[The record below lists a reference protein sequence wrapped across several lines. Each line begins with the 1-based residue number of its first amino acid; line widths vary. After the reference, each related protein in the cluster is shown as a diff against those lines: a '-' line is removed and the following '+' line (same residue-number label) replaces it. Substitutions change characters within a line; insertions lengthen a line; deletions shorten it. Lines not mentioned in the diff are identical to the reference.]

1 MSVTLGGIP
10 LTIGDILKALK
21 QGKQLADIGKEL
33 TIGKEKL
40 SKALKEA
47 GYTFS
52 RRTGWTFAGTGEAP
66 LNQAYTDFVE
76 SSGGVKKV
84 NASIDT
90 SEIKVSA
97 INTTANEIKSK
108 ASGNEVASEQKAN
121 AFKEVATTS
130 ESESELDSIDLLL
143 MQSETASNQRVYRG
157 FYWDKDIIN
166 FLDNVK
172 HGNKSD
178 LMNEI
183 VRNVLK
189 AKGLI

>member
-1 MSVTLGGIP
+1 M
-10 LTIGDILKALK
+10 TIGEIVEALK
-21 QGKQLADIGKEL
+21 QGKALSDIGKEL
-33 TIGKEKL
+33 VVGKEKL

-52 RRTGWTFAGTGEAP
+52 RRTGWTFTGTGEPP
-66 LNQAYTDFVE
+66 LNQAYTDFVK
-76 SSGGVKKV
+76 SIGGVKKV
-84 NASIDT
+84 NASIGT
-90 SEIKVSA
+90 SGVKVSA
-97 INTTANEIKSK
+97 SETPANEIKSK
-108 ASGNEVASEQKAN
+108 ASKNEVASEQKAN
-121 AFKEVATTS
+121 ANKEVATTS
-130 ESESELDSIDLLL
+130 ESKSELDSIDLLL
-143 MQSETASNQRVYRG
+143 LQSETASNQRVYRG

>member
-1 MSVTLGGIP
+1 MGGIP
-10 LTIGDILKALK
+10 LTIGEIVEALK

-33 TIGKEKL
+33 TVGKEKL
-40 SKALKEA
+40 SNALKEA

-52 RRTGWTFAGTGEAP
+52 RRTGWTFTGTGEAP
-66 LNQAYTDFVE
+66 LNQVYTDFLE
-76 SSGGVKKV
+76 SSGGVKKA
-84 NASIDT
+84 NASIST
-90 SEIKVSA
+90 SGMKVHTIK
-97 INTTANEIKSK
+97 TPANEIKSK
-108 ASGNEVASEQKAN
+108 ASRNEVASEQKAN
-121 AFKEVATTS
+121 AFKEVAST
-130 ESESELDSIDLLL
+130 SESELDAIDLLL

-157 FYWDKDIIN
+157 FYWDNDIIN

-183 VRNVLK
+183 VRNVLI